1 MAITNPQIL
10 NLLRQGSQVM
20 QPSLL
25 LGRSGQMVNNGLGW
39 AVGAVDAGR
48 SVGKS
53 TETAVEL
60 GLAGAQGEPD
70 PETGL
75 AENIQDPT
83 AERYIFVG
91 NIACCPECA
100 RMSGMEVPAGVSI
113 LEISHPNC
121 RCQIVPESVAR
132 TMLGSES
139 TLPNPINPK
148 TGVPYTNEA
157 TDYAIIKSL
166 HNNELADRRK
176 RFMGL

>member
-1 MAITNPQIL
+1 
-10 NLLRQGSQVM
+10 
-20 QPSLL
+20 
-25 LGRSGQMVNNGLGW
+25 MVNNGLGW

-48 SVGKS
+48 GVGKS

-60 GLAGAQGEPD
+60 GLAGAQGEVN
-70 PETGL
+70 PETGI

-83 AERYIFVG
+83 AEKYIFVG

-100 RMSGMEVPAGVSI
+100 RMSGMEVPAGVSL

-121 RCQIVPESVAR
+121 RCQIVPARVAEG
-132 TMLGSES
+132 MLSSQS

-166 HNNELADRRK
+166 RNNELADRR
-176 RFMGL
+176 RRLMGL

>member
-1 MAITNPQIL
+1 MAITNQEIL
-10 NLLRQGSQVM
+10 NLLRGNKLAFD
-20 QPSLL
+20 PSVL
-25 LGRSGQMVNNGLGW
+25 LGRSSQMVNNGLGW

-48 SVGKS
+48 GVGKS

-60 GLAGAQGEPD
+60 GLAGAQGEVN
-70 PETGL
+70 PETGI

-83 AERYIFVG
+83 AEKYIFVG

-100 RMSGMEVPAGVSI
+100 RMSGMEVPAGTSI

-166 HNNELADRRK
+166 RNNELADRR
-176 RFMGL
+176 RRLMGM